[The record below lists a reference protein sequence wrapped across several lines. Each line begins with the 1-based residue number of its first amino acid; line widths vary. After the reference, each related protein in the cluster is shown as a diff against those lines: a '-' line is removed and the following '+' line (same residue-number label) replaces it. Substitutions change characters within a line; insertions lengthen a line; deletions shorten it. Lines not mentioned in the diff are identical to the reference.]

1 VLESLS
7 KFISSLTNALPK
19 LYQLY
24 KDGKHE
30 EKIIEL
36 MECYFV
42 LGGLIE
48 TADELLLLAKDR
60 ESIVF
65 SELSTVELKQQYSI
79 VQSKLTIQLQR
90 LQRIGDIFL
99 SNPTIELLDPEIKS
113 RLKSAIG
120 GKEKGL
126 YSLGAGL
133 FFNQIFGSARKS
145 DESDDEH
152 VLRVVKEKY
161 EFANSILRTS
171 SISVSEQKDI
181 VCELKNLR
189 KQYGGLLNDLTDSK
203 EKTLLSSKAKEFAEK
218 YDVRE

>member
-1 VLESLS
+1 MLESLS

-36 MECYFV
+36 MECYFI
-42 LGGLIE
+42 LGSLIE
-48 TADELLLLAKDR
+48 TADELLILARDR

-65 SELSTVELKQQYSI
+65 SELSAIELNQQYSV

-99 SNPTIELLDPEIKS
+99 SNPTIELLDSELKN

-133 FFNQIFGSARKS
+133 FFNQVFGSARKS
-145 DESDDEH
+145 DESDDEYI
-152 VLRVVKEKY
+152 LRVVKEKY
-161 EFANSILRTS
+161 EFTNSIVRTS
-171 SISVSEQKDI
+171 SISVSKQKDI
-181 VCELKNLR
+181 VCDLKNLR
-189 KQYGGLLNDLTDSK
+189 KQYGGLLSDLTDSK
-203 EKTLLSSKAKEFAEK
+203 EKTLLSSKAKEFSRK

>member
-1 VLESLS
+1 MFESLS
-7 KFISSLTNALPK
+7 KFISALANALPK

-30 EKIIEL
+30 EKITEL

-42 LGGLIE
+42 FGGLIE

-65 SELSTVELKQQYSI
+65 SELSTVELNQQYSI

-99 SNPTIELLDPEIKS
+99 SNPTIELLDPEIRS

-120 GKEKGL
+120 GKENGL

-133 FFNQIFGSARKS
+133 FFNRIFGSARKS

-152 VLRVVKEKY
+152 LLRVVKEKY
-161 EFANSILRTS
+161 EFTNSILRTS

-181 VCELKNLR
+181 LCELKNLR

-203 EKTLLSSKAKEFAEK
+203 EKTLLSLKAKEFAEK